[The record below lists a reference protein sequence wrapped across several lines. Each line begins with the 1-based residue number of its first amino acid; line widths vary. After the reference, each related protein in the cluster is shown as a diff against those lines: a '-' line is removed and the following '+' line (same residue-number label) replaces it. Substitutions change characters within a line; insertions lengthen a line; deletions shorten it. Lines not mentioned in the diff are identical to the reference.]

1 MNELTTPCGLTALK
15 SLLTCLIDIFL
26 LPVVVHL
33 LRSIIQEVRIVLNTA
48 RLRLSFKA
56 RTSIISN
63 PRKKVFL
70 MSVLNSLYVGIDVS
84 KNSNQVYAM
93 NFDQKKLLSFSVSND
108 SEGASKIE
116 SKLIEC
122 LNKNN
127 YKHVVIVLESTGMY
141 SFHIA
146 TYLSASELLAKYSVL
161 VYCIN
166 PKTSQN
172 YRKSFTEMDKTDPKD
187 SYILADMA
195 RAGKIKD
202 LTPVKGSQKLALQRL
217 TRHRKHISD
226 QIVREKLYVLN
237 NIFLKF
243 SAFDSKYNGLAPFS
257 DPFSAT
263 AQAILLEYKSPEE
276 IINTPIED
284 LTSFISTTSKNRF
297 NDSKK
302 VAEILTKCARMSY
315 RLDKSAYEPINT
327 AIASSLAI
335 LRCLENE
342 MKHINKEI
350 ENLSKGFNYD
360 EYNCLISI
368 PGIGPTFAAGIL
380 SEIGSI
386 KQFDNEEGLAK
397 FAGLTWRRHQSADDE
412 YEDTPMTKTGNSY
425 LRYYLIEAA
434 IMAVHHNP
442 VYREYYQKK
451 YAEVKTHKHTRA
463 IALTARKLVRLI
475 YGLLSKNQLYKAD

>member
-1 MNELTTPCGLTALK
+1 
-15 SLLTCLIDIFL
+15 
-26 LPVVVHL
+26 
-33 LRSIIQEVRIVLNTA
+33 
-48 RLRLSFKA
+48 
-56 RTSIISN
+56 
-63 PRKKVFL
+63 
-70 MSVLNSLYVGIDVS
+70 MSVLNSLFVGIDVS

-93 NFDQKKLLSFSVSND
+93 NFDQKKLLSFSVPND

-116 SKLIEC
+116 AKLIEC
-122 LNKNN
+122 LYKNN
-127 YKHVVIVLESTGMY
+127 YEKVVIVLESTGMY

-146 TYLSASELLAKYSVL
+146 TYLSSSELLANYSVL

-172 YRKSFTEMDKTDPKD
+172 YRKSFSEMDKTDPKD

-195 RAGKIKD
+195 RVGKVDK
-202 LTPVKGSQKLALQRL
+202 LTPVKGPQKLALQRL

-243 SAFDSKYNGLAPFS
+243 SAFDRKFDGLAPFS

-276 IINTPIED
+276 IINTSIED
-284 LTSFISTTSKNRF
+284 LTLFISTASKNRF
-297 NDSKK
+297 DDSKK

-315 RLDKSAYEPINT
+315 RLDKASYDPINT

-350 ENLSKGFNYD
+350 ENLMKGYNKE
-360 EYNCLISI
+360 EYLCLLSI
-368 PGIGPTFAAGIL
+368 PGIGPVFAAGIL

-386 KQFDNEEGLAK
+386 KQFDDEEGLAK
-397 FAGLTWRRHQSADDE
+397 FAGLTWRKNQSGPKDN
-412 YEDTPMTKTGNSY
+412 EDTPMTKTGNSY

-434 IMAVHHNP
+434 SMAVLHNP

-451 YAEVKTHKHTRA
+451 FSEVKTHQHTRA
-463 IALTARKLVRLI
+463 LALTARKLVRLI
-475 YGLLSKNQLYKAD
+475 HGLLSKNQLYKA

>member
-1 MNELTTPCGLTALK
+1 
-15 SLLTCLIDIFL
+15 
-26 LPVVVHL
+26 
-33 LRSIIQEVRIVLNTA
+33 
-48 RLRLSFKA
+48 
-56 RTSIISN
+56 
-63 PRKKVFL
+63 

-127 YKHVVIVLESTGMY
+127 YEHVVIVLESTGLY

-146 TYLSASELLAKYSVL
+146 TYLSSSEWLTKYSVL

-166 PKTSQN
+166 PKTIKN

-202 LTPVKGSQKLALQRL
+202 LTPVKGPQKLALQRL

-243 SAFDSKYNGLAPFS
+243 SAFDRKYDGFAPFS

-276 IINTPIED
+276 IINTSIED
-284 LTSFISTTSKNRF
+284 LTSFISTASKNRF

-315 RLDKSAYEPINT
+315 RLDQSAYEPINT

-350 ENLSKGFNYD
+350 ENLSKGFNSD

-463 IALTARKLVRLI
+463 IALTSRKLVRLI
-475 YGLLSKNQLYKAD
+475 YGLLSKNQLYKAN

>member
-1 MNELTTPCGLTALK
+1 
-15 SLLTCLIDIFL
+15 
-26 LPVVVHL
+26 
-33 LRSIIQEVRIVLNTA
+33 
-48 RLRLSFKA
+48 
-56 RTSIISN
+56 
-63 PRKKVFL
+63 
-70 MSVLNSLYVGIDVS
+70 MSVLNSLFVGIDVS

-93 NFDQKKLLSFSVSND
+93 NFDQKKLLSFSASND

-116 SKLIEC
+116 AKLIEC

-127 YKHVVIVLESTGMY
+127 YEHVVIVLESTGMY

-146 TYLSASELLAKYSVL
+146 TYLSSSELLAKYSVL

-172 YRKSFTEMDKTDPKD
+172 YRKSFSEMDKTDPKD

-195 RAGKIKD
+195 RVGKVKD
-202 LTPVKGSQKLALQRL
+202 LTPVKGPQKLALQRL
-217 TRHRKHISD
+217 TRHRKHISE

-243 SAFDSKYNGLAPFS
+243 SAFDRKYDGLSPFS
-257 DPFSAT
+257 DPFTAT

-276 IINTPIED
+276 IVNTSIED
-284 LTSFISTTSKNRF
+284 LTSFISTASRNRF
-297 NDSKK
+297 ADSKK
-302 VAEILTKCARMSY
+302 VAETLTKCARMSY
-315 RLDKSAYEPINT
+315 RLDKAAYEPINT

-342 MKHINKEI
+342 LKHIDKEI
-350 ENLSKGFNYD
+350 ANLSKGFNSD

-386 KQFDNEEGLAK
+386 KQFDDEEALAK
-397 FAGLTWRRHQSADDE
+397 YAGLTWRRHQSGDDE

-425 LRYYLIEAA
+425 LRYYIVEAA
-434 IMAVHHNP
+434 AMAVLHNP
-442 VYREYYQKK
+442 VYTQYYQKK
-451 YAEVKTHKHTRA
+451 FTEVKTHQHTRA

-475 YGLLSKNQLYKAD
+475 YGLLSKNQLYKAN

>member
-1 MNELTTPCGLTALK
+1 
-15 SLLTCLIDIFL
+15 
-26 LPVVVHL
+26 
-33 LRSIIQEVRIVLNTA
+33 
-48 RLRLSFKA
+48 
-56 RTSIISN
+56 
-63 PRKKVFL
+63 
-70 MSVLNSLYVGIDVS
+70 
-84 KNSNQVYAM
+84 M
-93 NFDQKKLLSFSVSND
+93 NFEQEKMLSFSVSND

-116 SKLIEC
+116 AKLLEC
-122 LNKNN
+122 LHKNN
-127 YKHVVIVLESTGMY
+127 YEKVVIVLESTGMY

-146 TYLSASELLAKYSVL
+146 TYLSSSEYLANYSVL
-161 VYCIN
+161 VYSIN
-166 PKTSQN
+166 PKTSKN
-172 YRKSFTEMDKTDPKD
+172 YRKSFSEMDKTDPKD
-187 SYILADMA
+187 SYVLADMA
-195 RAGKIKD
+195 RVGKVKD
-202 LTPVKGSQKLALQRL
+202 LTPVKGPQKLAIQRL

-243 SAFDSKYNGLAPFS
+243 SAFDRKYDGLAPFS

-263 AQAILLEYKSPEE
+263 GQAILLEYKSPEE

-284 LTSFISTTSKNRF
+284 LTSFISTASKNRF

-315 RLDKSAYEPINT
+315 RLDKTAYDPINT

-342 MKHINKEI
+342 LKHINKEI
-350 ENLSKGFNYD
+350 ENLMKGFNSD
-360 EYNCLISI
+360 EYKCLLSI

-386 KQFDNEEGLAK
+386 QQFDDEEGLAK
-397 FAGLTWRRHQSADDE
+397 FAGLTWRKNQSGPKDS
-412 YEDTPMTKTGNSY
+412 EDTPMTKTGNSY

-434 IMAVHHNP
+434 TMAILHNP

-451 YAEVKTHKHTRA
+451 FTEVKTHQHTRA
-463 IALTARKLVRLI
+463 LALTARKLVRLI
-475 YGLLSKNQLYKAD
+475 YGLLSKNQLYKA

>member
-1 MNELTTPCGLTALK
+1 
-15 SLLTCLIDIFL
+15 
-26 LPVVVHL
+26 
-33 LRSIIQEVRIVLNTA
+33 
-48 RLRLSFKA
+48 
-56 RTSIISN
+56 
-63 PRKKVFL
+63 
-70 MSVLNSLYVGIDVS
+70 MSVLNSLFVGIDVS

-93 NFDQKKLLSFSVSND
+93 NFDQKKLLSFSVPND

-116 SKLIEC
+116 AKLIEC
-122 LNKNN
+122 LYKNN
-127 YKHVVIVLESTGMY
+127 YKKVVIVLESTGMY

-146 TYLSASELLAKYSVL
+146 TCLSSSELLANYSVL

-172 YRKSFTEMDKTDPKD
+172 YRKSFSEMDKTDPKD

-195 RAGKIKD
+195 RVGKVDK
-202 LTPVKGSQKLALQRL
+202 LTPVKGPQKLALQRL

-243 SAFDSKYNGLAPFS
+243 SAFDRKFDGLAPFS

-276 IINTPIED
+276 IINTSIED
-284 LTSFISTTSKNRF
+284 LTLFISTTSKNRF
-297 NDSKK
+297 DDSKK

-315 RLDKSAYEPINT
+315 RLDKAAYGPINT

-335 LRCLENE
+335 RRCLETE

-350 ENLSKGFNYD
+350 ENLMKGYNKE
-360 EYNCLISI
+360 EYLCLLSI
-368 PGIGPTFAAGIL
+368 PGIGPVFAAGIL

-386 KQFDNEEGLAK
+386 KQFDDEEGLAK
-397 FAGLTWRRHQSADDE
+397 FAGLTWRKNQSGPKDN
-412 YEDTPMTKTGNSY
+412 EDTPMTKTGNSY

-434 IMAVHHNP
+434 SMAVLHNP

-451 YAEVKTHKHTRA
+451 FAEVKTHQHTRA
-463 IALTARKLVRLI
+463 LALTARKLVRLI
-475 YGLLSKNQLYKAD
+475 HGLLSKNQLYKA

>member
-1 MNELTTPCGLTALK
+1 MAPCGLTALE

-33 LRSIIQEVRIVLNTA
+33 LHSIIQEVRIVLNTA

-56 RTSIISN
+56 RASIISN

-93 NFDQKKLLSFSVSND
+93 NFNQKKLLSFSVSND

-127 YKHVVIVLESTGMY
+127 YDHVVIVLESTGMY

-146 TYLSASELLAKYSVL
+146 TYLSASELLTKYSVL

-195 RAGKIKD
+195 RAGKIKK
-202 LTPVKGSQKLALQRL
+202 LTPVKGPQKLALQRL

-243 SAFDSKYNGLAPFS
+243 SAFDRKYDGFAPFS

-297 NDSKK
+297 ADSKK
-302 VAEILTKCARMSY
+302 VAETLTKCARMSY

-342 MKHINKEI
+342 MKQINKEI
-350 ENLSKGFNYD
+350 ENLSKGFNSD

-442 VYREYYQKK
+442 VYKDYYQKK

-475 YGLLSKNQLYKAD
+475 YGLLSKNQLYKAN

>member
-1 MNELTTPCGLTALK
+1 
-15 SLLTCLIDIFL
+15 
-26 LPVVVHL
+26 
-33 LRSIIQEVRIVLNTA
+33 
-48 RLRLSFKA
+48 
-56 RTSIISN
+56 
-63 PRKKVFL
+63 
-70 MSVLNSLYVGIDVS
+70 MSVLNSLFVGIDVS

-93 NFDQKKLLSFSVSND
+93 NFDQKKLLSFSASND

-116 SKLIEC
+116 AKLIEC

-127 YKHVVIVLESTGMY
+127 YEHVVIVLESTGMY

-146 TYLSASELLAKYSVL
+146 TYLSSSELLAKYSVL

-172 YRKSFTEMDKTDPKD
+172 YRKSFSEMDKTDPKD

-195 RAGKIKD
+195 RVGKVKD
-202 LTPVKGSQKLALQRL
+202 LTPVKGPQKLALQRL
-217 TRHRKHISD
+217 TRHRKHISE

-243 SAFDSKYNGLAPFS
+243 SAFDRKYDGLSPFS
-257 DPFSAT
+257 DPFTAT

-276 IINTPIED
+276 IVNTSIED
-284 LTSFISTTSKNRF
+284 LTSFISTASKNRF
-297 NDSKK
+297 ADSKK
-302 VAEILTKCARMSY
+302 VAETLTKCARMSY
-315 RLDKSAYEPINT
+315 RLDKAAYEPINT

-342 MKHINKEI
+342 LKHIDKEI
-350 ENLSKGFNYD
+350 ANLSKGFNSD

-386 KQFDNEEGLAK
+386 KQFDDEEALAK
-397 FAGLTWRRHQSADDE
+397 YAGLTWRRHQSGDDE

-425 LRYYLIEAA
+425 LRYYIVEAA
-434 IMAVHHNP
+434 TMTVLHNP
-442 VYREYYQKK
+442 VYTQYYQKK
-451 YAEVKTHKHTRA
+451 FTEVKTHQHTRA

-475 YGLLSKNQLYKAD
+475 YGLLSKNQLYKAN

>member
-1 MNELTTPCGLTALK
+1 
-15 SLLTCLIDIFL
+15 
-26 LPVVVHL
+26 
-33 LRSIIQEVRIVLNTA
+33 
-48 RLRLSFKA
+48 
-56 RTSIISN
+56 
-63 PRKKVFL
+63 
-70 MSVLNSLYVGIDVS
+70 MSVLNSLFVGIDVS

-93 NFDQKKLLSFSVSND
+93 NFDQKKLLSFSASND

-116 SKLIEC
+116 AKLTEC

-127 YKHVVIVLESTGMY
+127 YEHVVIVLESTGMY

-146 TYLSASELLAKYSVL
+146 TYLSSSELLAKYSVL

-172 YRKSFTEMDKTDPKD
+172 YRKSFSEMDKTDPKD

-195 RAGKIKD
+195 RVGKVKD
-202 LTPVKGSQKLALQRL
+202 LTPVKGPQKLALQRL
-217 TRHRKHISD
+217 TRHRKHISE

-243 SAFDSKYNGLAPFS
+243 SAFDRKYDGLSPFS
-257 DPFSAT
+257 DPFTAT

-276 IINTPIED
+276 IVNTSIED
-284 LTSFISTTSKNRF
+284 LTSFISTASKNRF
-297 NDSKK
+297 ADSKK
-302 VAEILTKCARMSY
+302 VAETLTKCARMSY
-315 RLDKSAYEPINT
+315 RLDKAAYEPINT

-342 MKHINKEI
+342 LKHIDKEI
-350 ENLSKGFNYD
+350 ANLSKGFNSD

-386 KQFDNEEGLAK
+386 KQFDNEEALAK
-397 FAGLTWRRHQSADDE
+397 YAGLTWRRHQSGDDE
-412 YEDTPMTKTGNSY
+412 YEDTPMTKTGNSH
-425 LRYYLIEAA
+425 LRYYIVEAA
-434 IMAVHHNP
+434 TMAILHNP
-442 VYREYYQKK
+442 VYTQYYQKK
-451 YAEVKTHKHTRA
+451 FTEVKTHQHTRA

-475 YGLLSKNQLYKAD
+475 YGLLSKNQLYKAN

>member
-1 MNELTTPCGLTALK
+1 M
-15 SLLTCLIDIFL
+15 
-26 LPVVVHL
+26 
-33 LRSIIQEVRIVLNTA
+33 SI
-48 RLRLSFKA
+48 
-56 RTSIISN
+56 
-63 PRKKVFL
+63 
-70 MSVLNSLYVGIDVS
+70 LNSLFVGIDVS

-93 NFDQKKLLSFSVSND
+93 NFEQKKLLSFSAPND

-116 SKLIEC
+116 AKLIEC
-122 LNKNN
+122 LYKNN
-127 YKHVVIVLESTGMY
+127 YESVVIVLESTGMY

-146 TYLSASELLAKYSVL
+146 TYLSSSELLANYSVL

-172 YRKSFTEMDKTDPKD
+172 YRKSFSEMDKTDPKD

-195 RAGKIKD
+195 RVGKVKD
-202 LTPVKGSQKLALQRL
+202 LTPVKGPQKLALQRL
-217 TRHRKHISD
+217 TRHRKHISE

-243 SAFDSKYNGLAPFS
+243 SAFDRKYDGLSPFS
-257 DPFSAT
+257 DPFTAT

-276 IINTPIED
+276 IVNTSIED
-284 LTSFISTTSKNRF
+284 LTSFISTASKNRF
-297 NDSKK
+297 ADSKK
-302 VAEILTKCARMSY
+302 VAETLTKCARMSY
-315 RLDKSAYEPINT
+315 RLDKAAYEPINT

-350 ENLSKGFNYD
+350 ENLSKGFNSD

-386 KQFDNEEGLAK
+386 RQFDNEEGLAK
-397 FAGLTWRRHQSADDE
+397 FAGLTWRRHQSGDDE
-412 YEDTPMTKTGNSY
+412 YEDTPMTKTGNAY
-425 LRYYLIEAA
+425 LRYYLVEAA
-434 IMAVHHNP
+434 TMAVLHNP
-442 VYREYYQKK
+442 VYKAYYQKK
-451 YAEVKTHKHTRA
+451 FAEVKTHQHTRA

-475 YGLLSKNQLYKAD
+475 YGLLSKNQLYKAN

>member
-1 MNELTTPCGLTALK
+1 
-15 SLLTCLIDIFL
+15 
-26 LPVVVHL
+26 
-33 LRSIIQEVRIVLNTA
+33 
-48 RLRLSFKA
+48 
-56 RTSIISN
+56 
-63 PRKKVFL
+63 

-127 YKHVVIVLESTGMY
+127 YDHVVIVLESTGMY

-146 TYLSASELLAKYSVL
+146 TYLSASELLTKYSVL

-195 RAGKIKD
+195 RAGKIKK
-202 LTPVKGSQKLALQRL
+202 LTPVKGPQKLALQRL

-243 SAFDSKYNGLAPFS
+243 SAFDRKYDGFAPFS

-297 NDSKK
+297 ADSKK
-302 VAEILTKCARMSY
+302 VAETLTKCARMSY

-350 ENLSKGFNYD
+350 ENLSKGFNSD

-434 IMAVHHNP
+434 IMSVHHNP
-442 VYREYYQKK
+442 VYKDYYQKK

-475 YGLLSKNQLYKAD
+475 YGLLSKNQLYKAN

>member
-1 MNELTTPCGLTALK
+1 
-15 SLLTCLIDIFL
+15 
-26 LPVVVHL
+26 
-33 LRSIIQEVRIVLNTA
+33 
-48 RLRLSFKA
+48 
-56 RTSIISN
+56 
-63 PRKKVFL
+63 
-70 MSVLNSLYVGIDVS
+70 MSVLNSLFVGIDVS

-116 SKLIEC
+116 TRLIEC

-127 YKHVVIVLESTGMY
+127 YENVVIVLESTGMY

-146 TYLSASELLAKYSVL
+146 TYLSSSEPLAKYSVL

-172 YRKSFTEMDKTDPKD
+172 YRKSFSEMDKTDPKD

-195 RAGKIKD
+195 RVGKVKD
-202 LTPVKGSQKLALQRL
+202 LTPVKGPQKLALQRL
-217 TRHRKHISD
+217 TRHRKHISE

-243 SAFDSKYNGLAPFS
+243 SSFDRKYDGLSPFS
-257 DPFSAT
+257 DLFSAT

-276 IINTPIED
+276 IVNTPIED
-284 LTSFISTTSKNRF
+284 LTSFISTASKNRF
-297 NDSKK
+297 ADSKK
-302 VAEILTKCARMSY
+302 VAETLTKCARMSY

-342 MKHINKEI
+342 LKHIDKEI
-350 ENLSKGFNYD
+350 TNLSKGFNSD

-386 KQFDNEEGLAK
+386 KQFDNEEALAK
-397 FAGLTWRRHQSADDE
+397 YAGLTWRRHQSGDDE

-425 LRYYLIEAA
+425 LRYYLVEAA
-434 IMAVHHNP
+434 TMAILHNP
-442 VYREYYQKK
+442 IYNEYYQKK
-451 YAEVKTHKHTRA
+451 LTEVKTHQHTRA

-475 YGLLSKNQLYKAD
+475 YGLLSKNQLYKAN